1 MPQTPAPR
9 SNSSKQPSSPLRPR
23 GGADYRS
30 KASPGRPGHRP
41 SIHTGRRERWKKRL
55 STSIFLSPWVLSF
68 LAFSAYPLLYS
79 LFLSFTSYNPLT
91 GLAPEWIG
99 LDNYVRMLGDRRF
112 LQALTNTLYFVVGTI
127 PFTTIIAVLL
137 AVILNRNM
145 RLRAFF
151 RAAYFLPA
159 VTSIIVIS
167 TLFVYVY
174 APFGPL
180 NGMLSVIGVERTNW
194 LLSTTWAMPAI
205 MLMSI
210 WASFGYYTLLF
221 LAGLQNIP
229 DDLYEAAAIDGATRR
244 QQFFGITLPML
255 RPMFVFV
262 LVINTIR
269 SFQIFSEI
277 FVMTQGRPLGKTT
290 TAVYYLYTMGFQR
303 FDMGYA
309 SALAYVL
316 FFIILIFSLIQYRLV
331 QGDRLYE

>member
-1 MPQTPAPR
+1 MSHTSAPG
-9 SNSSKQPSSPLRPR
+9 SESSKQLRPPLRPK
-23 GGADYRS
+23 GGAVGRQ
-30 KASPGRPGHRP
+30 ANPRTPGPRPA
-41 SIHTGRRERWKKRL
+41 IHSGRRARWKEVL

-79 LFLSFTSYNPLT
+79 LFLSFTWYNPLT
-91 GLAPEWIG
+91 GLPPQWIG
-99 LDNYVRMLGDRRF
+99 LANYERLLGDQRF
-112 LQALTNTLYFVVGTI
+112 LQALTNTFYFVVGTI
-127 PFTTIIAVLL
+127 PFTTTIAVLL
-137 AVILNRNM
+137 AVILNRAI
-145 RLRAFF
+145 RFRAFF
-151 RAAYFLPA
+151 RAAYFLPS

-167 TLFVYVY
+167 TLFVYIY

-180 NGMLSVIGVERTNW
+180 NGLLSLLGVERTNW

-229 DDLYEAAAIDGATRR
+229 DELYEAASIDGATTR
-244 QQFFGITLPML
+244 QQFFRVTLPLL

-316 FFIILIFSLIQYRLV
+316 FFIILIFSLVQYRLV
-331 QGDRLYE
+331 QGERLYD

>member
-1 MPQTPAPR
+1 MAVPTSTLSEQR
-9 SNSSKQPSSPLRPR
+9 SARQL
-23 GGADYRS
+23 A
-30 KASPGRPGHRP
+30 
-41 SIHTGRRERWKKRL
+41 RRERWKERL

-68 LAFSAYPLLYS
+68 LVFGAYPLLYS

-99 LDNYVRMLGDRRF
+99 LDNYVRMVGDRRF
-112 LQALTNTLYFVVGTI
+112 LQALTNTVYFVVGTI
-127 PFTTIIAVLL
+127 PLTTIVSVLL
-137 AVILNRNM
+137 AVILNRSM

-151 RAAYFLPA
+151 RAAYFLPS

-180 NGMLSVIGVERTNW
+180 NGMLSLLGMERMNW
-194 LLSTTWAMPAI
+194 LLNTTWAMPAI
-205 MLMSI
+205 MLMSV

-229 DDLYEAAAIDGATRR
+229 DELYEAASVDGATPN
-244 QQFFGITLPML
+244 QQFFKITLPML

-309 SALAYVL
+309 SALAYAL
-316 FFIILIFSLIQYRLV
+316 FFIILIFSFIQYRVV

>member
-1 MPQTPAPR
+1 MAVPT
-9 SNSSKQPSSPLRPR
+9 STSSPQRPPQSLAR
-23 GGADYRS
+23 RN
-30 KASPGRPGHRP
+30 RW
-41 SIHTGRRERWKKRL
+41 RERF

-68 LAFSAYPLLYS
+68 LVFGAYPLLYS

-91 GLAPEWIG
+91 GVPPEWIG
-99 LDNYVRMLGDRRF
+99 LDNYVRMVGDRRF
-112 LQALTNTLYFVVGTI
+112 LQALTNTIYFVVGTI
-127 PFTTIIAVLL
+127 PLTTIVSVLL
-137 AVILNRNM
+137 AVILNRSM

-151 RAAYFLPA
+151 RASYFLPS

-180 NGMLSVIGVERTNW
+180 NGMLSLLGVERVNW

-205 MLMSI
+205 MLMSV

-229 DDLYEAAAIDGATRR
+229 DELYEAASVDGATPN
-244 QQFFGITLPML
+244 QQFFRITLPML

-309 SALAYVL
+309 SALAYTL
-316 FFIILIFSLIQYRLV
+316 FFIILIFSFIQYRLV
-331 QGDRLYE
+331 QRDRLYE

>member
-1 MPQTPAPR
+1 MPPLGSSERPMRPSTPAGR
-9 SNSSKQPSSPLRPR
+9 RLRWKEALSNSV
-23 GGADYRS
+23 
-30 KASPGRPGHRP
+30 
-41 SIHTGRRERWKKRL
+41 
-55 STSIFLSPWVLSF
+55 FLSPWVISF

-79 LFLSFTSYNPLT
+79 LYLSFSKYNPLT
-91 GLAPEWIG
+91 GQPPEWVG
-99 LDNYVRMLGDRRF
+99 LANYARMLGDQRF
-112 LQALTNTLYFVVGTI
+112 LQALGNTLYFVVGTI
-127 PFTTIIAVLL
+127 PFTTVIAVVL
-137 AVILNRNM
+137 AVILNQNL
-145 RLRAFF
+145 RLRSFF

-180 NGMLSVIGVERTNW
+180 NGFLSLLGVERTNW
-194 LLSTTWAMPAI
+194 LLSTKWAMPAI
-205 MLMSI
+205 MAMSV

-229 DDLYEAAAIDGATRR
+229 EELYEAAAVDGASPRR
-244 QQFFGITLPML
+244 QFFSITLPML
-255 RPMFVFV
+255 RPIFVFV

-290 TAVYYLYTMGFQR
+290 TAVYYLYNMGFQR

-316 FFIILIFSLIQYRLV
+316 FFIIVAVSWLLNRVLRTDAV
-331 QGDRLYE
+331 

>member
-1 MPQTPAPR
+1 MPPLGSSERPMRPSTPAGR
-9 SNSSKQPSSPLRPR
+9 RLRWKEALSNSV
-23 GGADYRS
+23 
-30 KASPGRPGHRP
+30 
-41 SIHTGRRERWKKRL
+41 
-55 STSIFLSPWVLSF
+55 FLSPWVISF

-79 LFLSFTSYNPLT
+79 LYLSFSKYNPLT
-91 GLAPEWIG
+91 GQPPEWIG
-99 LDNYVRMLGDRRF
+99 LANYARMLGDQRF
-112 LQALTNTLYFVVGTI
+112 LQALGNTLYFVVGTI
-127 PFTTIIAVLL
+127 PFTTVIAVVL
-137 AVILNRNM
+137 AVILNQNL
-145 RLRAFF
+145 RLRSFF

-180 NGMLSVIGVERTNW
+180 NGFLSLLGVERTNW
-194 LLSTTWAMPAI
+194 LLSTKWAMPAI
-205 MLMSI
+205 MAMSV

-229 DDLYEAAAIDGATRR
+229 EELYEAAAVDGASPRR
-244 QQFFGITLPML
+244 QFFSITLPML
-255 RPMFVFV
+255 RPIFVFV

-290 TAVYYLYTMGFQR
+290 TAVYYLYNMGFQR

-316 FFIILIFSLIQYRLV
+316 FFIIVAVSWLLNRVLRTDAV
-331 QGDRLYE
+331 